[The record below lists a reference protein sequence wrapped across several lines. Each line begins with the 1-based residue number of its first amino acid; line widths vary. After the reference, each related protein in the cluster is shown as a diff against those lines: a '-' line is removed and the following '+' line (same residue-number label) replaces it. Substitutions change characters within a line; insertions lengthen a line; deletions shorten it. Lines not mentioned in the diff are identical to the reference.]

1 MTGPEVR
8 PALRW
13 KDFED
18 GERWKVALGVWWRI
32 FVLSIGVWWRIFVL
46 SIGVWIALTILL
58 VILALLFSTTTT

>member
-32 FVLSIGVWWRIFVL
+32 FVLSIGVW
-46 SIGVWIALTILL
+46 IALAILL
-58 VILALLFSTTTT
+58 VILALVFSTSTT

>member
-18 GERWKVALGVWWRI
+18 GERWKVALGE
-32 FVLSIGVWWRIFVL
+32 WWRIFVL

-58 VILALLFSTTTT
+58 VILALLFSTSTT